1 MHNLIKKPPFRLLGS
16 AAVAVATIC
25 AASPALSETISAVVD
40 LTPATAAEN
49 TFEFTIS
56 ALSQSDTQTVTYQGV
71 IRPTLEVDFSNINS
85 PVITSMNFA
94 GQASDI
100 VHSDATASLG
110 GLGTVALSNILSC
123 IVTFPGSVPAAVTGA
138 SSPFA
143 FSSADH
149 EIIFGSGIVELNPA
163 IGSTTIVD
171 LATEPFRRSLGGTN
185 DSTVA
190 LTLNNIAAGVATYD
204 LEIIIPLVMVN
215 VETDDPGINALVDI
229 LVDGNLV
236 AKTQI
241 TRQIPE
247 PTGLILIACACG
259 VPWAWTRRRTR

>member
-1 MHNLIKKPPFRLLGS
+1 MHIPTKKPPYRMLVS
-16 AAVAVATIC
+16 AAVVLTAIH
-25 AASPALSETISAVVD
+25 AASSVLAETISAVVD
-40 LTPATAAEN
+40 LTPATVTEN
-49 TFEFTIS
+49 TFEFTVS

-71 IRPTLEVDFSNINS
+71 IRPTMEVDFSDINS
-85 PVITSMNFA
+85 PVITSMDFA

-110 GLGTVALSNILSC
+110 ALGTVALSDILSC
-123 IVTFPGSVPAAVTGA
+123 IVTFPVSVPAPVTGA
-138 SSPFA
+138 SSPFT
-143 FSSADH
+143 FSSDDH
-149 EIIFGSGIVELNPA
+149 EIIFGSGTVAVNPTVA
-163 IGSTTIVD
+163 PPTTVD

-185 DSTVA
+185 DSTIG
-190 LTLNNIAAGVATYD
+190 LTLNNIAAGMATYD

-241 TRQIPE
+241 VRPIPE
-247 PTGLILIACACG
+247 PSGIVLLACG
-259 VPWAWTRRRTR
+259 VPWALKRRR

>member
-1 MHNLIKKPPFRLLGS
+1 MHKLNRRPRYRML
-16 AAVAVATIC
+16 AAAALALTAIN
-25 AASPALSETISAVVD
+25 AASPVLAETVAPVVD
-40 LTPATAAEN
+40 LTPATPTEN

-56 ALSQSDTQTVTYQGV
+56 ALSQSDTQSVTYQGV
-71 IRPTLEVDFSNINS
+71 IRPIMEVDFSDIND
-85 PVITSMNFA
+85 PVITSMDFA

-100 VHSDATASLG
+100 VHSDATATLG
-110 GLGTVALSNILSC
+110 ALGTVSLNDILSC
-123 IVTFPGSVPAAVTGA
+123 IVTFPTSVPAPVTGA
-138 SSPFA
+138 SSPFS
-143 FSSADH
+143 FSSSDH
-149 EIIFGSGIVELNPA
+149 EIIFGAGMVEVNPS
-163 IGSTTIVD
+163 IGSPTTVD

-204 LEIIIPLVMVN
+204 LEIIIPLIQVN

-241 TRQIPE
+241 MRQIPE
-247 PTGLILIACACG
+247 PASLILCACA
-259 VPWAWTRRRTR
+259 VPWVLQRRRQ